1 MGRIFIHKNG
11 KQRIRDR
18 KNDLSQMKQGELHIP
33 SASAELGSRHP
44 PSLLLVFPQSRD
56 HLCFRDKETD
66 SGTLNAW
73 WHQSSNLG
81 ALGSKVAPLSA
92 RPHLFAQRVL
102 QGPGDRSRLE
112 PTDWN
117 GTKAWKDS
125 RELLWGGVKHQ
136 VWADSCPGEMGRC
149 RREASEA
156 PQEKEFKECLETNTR
171 VDGR

>member
-1 MGRIFIHKNG
+1 MGRIFTHKNG
-11 KQRIRDR
+11 KQRILDR
-18 KNDLSQMKQGELHIP
+18 KNDLRQMTQGELHIL
-33 SASAELGSRHP
+33 STSAELGSRHP

-66 SGTLNAW
+66 SGTPNAW

-81 ALGSKVAPLSA
+81 ALGSKAALLSA
-92 RPHLFAQRVL
+92 RPHLFAQDVL

-117 GTKAWKDS
+117 GRKAWKDF

-136 VWADSCPGEMGRC
+136 VWADSRPGEMGRR
-149 RREASEA
+149 RREALEA
-156 PQEKEFKECLETNTR
+156 PQEK
-171 VDGR
+171 